1 MKVFEST
8 QPTCTKALETI
19 LAQQGVLELLAKA
32 AEVTIEIEGDVGL
45 MEGQAVCQY
54 VQDVMSED
62 ADLQFRI
69 EPTETQGN
77 NVQLVL
83 LVKEQESLI
92 RKAEKTL
99 ERRTSKHTG
108 FGKTMKGILDALV
121 IKDEEDSFT

>member
-8 QPTCTKALETI
+8 QPTCMKALETI
-19 LAQQGVLELLAKA
+19 LSQQGVLELLARA
-32 AEVTIEIEGDVGL
+32 AEVTIEVEGDVGL
-45 MEGQAVCQY
+45 MEGQAVCRY
-54 VQDVMSED
+54 VQDLMSED

-83 LVKEQESLI
+83 FVKEQESLI

-99 ERRTSKHTG
+99 ERRMRKHTG
-108 FGKTMKGILDALV
+108 FGKTMQGILDALV
-121 IKDEEDSFT
+121 IKDEEDALM